1 MFLKNFRFFVICVV
15 SATFLLGS
23 CGSDAVPK
31 PASYLRLDY
40 PKTSYTLLED
50 EQPYVFEYASGAK
63 VIRKSNHWMDVKYP
77 GLKATLVLSYMPV
90 ENNLRALLKDAEKL
104 TFKHMIKADDIQSTP
119 FENPEKKVYGR
130 LFEVYGNAATQIQFH
145 ATDSVA
151 NFMTGALY
159 FYAKPNY
166 DSILPAVHHIRKDIV
181 HLMET
186 LEWQTN

>member
-1 MFLKNFRFFVICVV
+1 MFQKTCNLFLMCLAVV
-15 SATFLLGS
+15 SLLITS
-23 CGSDAVPK
+23 CGNDVVPK
-31 PASYLRLDY
+31 PASYLRLEY
-40 PKTSYTLLED
+40 PEANYIPLNSK
-50 EQPYVFEYASGAK
+50 QPYVFEYASEAK
-63 VIRKSNHWMDVKYP
+63 IIAKPNAWMDIKYP
-77 GLKATLVLSYMPV
+77 NLKATLVLSYMPV

-145 ATDSVA
+145 ATDSIA

-186 LEWQTN
+186 LAWQPN